1 LFSEAAQWP
10 SEGADGGPDDTVGT
24 MTDTTAPPR
33 KRKPRGEYAKTGAK
47 RTAILDA
54 ALEVFAESGYRAGSL
69 RDVAQKVGMS
79 EAGLLHHFPNK
90 SALLAAVLDR
100 RDQHSLELV
109 PFSDPDGAVALRGLV
124 ELATY
129 NASVPGVVELYCVL
143 SAEATAP
150 DHPAHQYFVG
160 RYDYT
165 RASLRTAFE
174 SLERDGRLMTGVTPQ
189 GAAVAT
195 IAMMD
200 GLQVQWLLDREVV
213 DMADELKGFL
223 HAFVDIDFSGLR
235 VLGEEGSAAD
245 SRDAGDAG
253 DAIDAVD

>member
-1 LFSEAAQWP
+1 MTQTTSPAAR
-10 SEGADGGPDDTVGT
+10 V
-24 MTDTTAPPR
+24 
-33 KRKPRGEYAKTGAK
+33 RKPRGEYAKTSAK

-100 RDQHSLELV
+100 RDQHSLERV
-109 PFSDPDGAVALRGLV
+109 PFDEVDGAATLRGLV
-124 ELATY
+124 ELAAY

-150 DHPAHQYFVG
+150 DHPAHEYFTG
-160 RYDYT
+160 RYDFT
-165 RASLRTAFE
+165 RANLRRAFE
-174 SLERDGRLMTGVTPQ
+174 SLERDGRLTPGVTPQ
-189 GAAVAT
+189 RAAVAT

-200 GLQVQWLLDREVV
+200 GLQVQWLLDRNVV
-213 DMADELKGFL
+213 DMADELKRFFE
-223 HAFVDIDFSGLR
+223 AFSDVDFSGLR
-235 VLGEEGSAAD
+235 VLTDELEYSDETRPDRRDVDSSA
-245 SRDAGDAG
+245 
-253 DAIDAVD
+253 